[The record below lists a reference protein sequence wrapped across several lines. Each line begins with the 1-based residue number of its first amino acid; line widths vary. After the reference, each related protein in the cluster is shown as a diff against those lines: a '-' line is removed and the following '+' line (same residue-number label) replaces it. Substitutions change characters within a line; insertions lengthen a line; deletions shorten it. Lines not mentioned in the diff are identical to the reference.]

1 MMITMSIR
9 LRFAGLGEAGVG
21 TDVNLCSELVS
32 VLAMMLLLK
41 QLNSEQFLMPRSNQ
55 GCGLAC
61 WLPNNKYPPLLFVLF
76 QEEGGGGSTFL

>member
-55 GCGLAC
+55 GCGLLTRGVNVLAAC
-61 WLPNNKYPPLLFVLF
+61 YACTETLTHRSQNKQY
-76 QEEGGGGSTFL
+76 

>member
-1 MMITMSIR
+1 MRRMIMMITMSIR

-55 GCGLAC
+55 GCGLLTA
-61 WLPNNKYPPLLFVLF
+61 L
-76 QEEGGGGSTFL
+76 EELMYCLHATVR